1 MNDFI
6 KAIFGKPSARCIIIA
21 EFTDGTTAEYTE
33 NIINLLLTDTAVNNI
48 ADAETGEI
56 LYFRDEHKQLIK
68 A

>member
-6 KAIFGKPSARCIIIA
+6 KAIFGKPSARCIIA

-33 NIINLLLTDTAVNNI
+33 NIINLLLADLAVNNI
-48 ADAETGEI
+48 TDAATGEI

-68 A
+68 P